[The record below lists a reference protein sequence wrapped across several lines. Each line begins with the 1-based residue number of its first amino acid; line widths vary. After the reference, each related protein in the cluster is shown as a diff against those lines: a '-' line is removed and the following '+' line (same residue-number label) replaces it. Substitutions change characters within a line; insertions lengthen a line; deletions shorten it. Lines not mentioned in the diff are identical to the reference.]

1 MASTGRALLGPWF
14 EANRIKPIFVVWQSG
29 LLESAA
35 DILKTA
41 LEKIGVPAAAERSWL
56 RSKINEVKDRA
67 FEVFAR
73 DAGIKAIWENMK
85 FRADGASQPGGGLM
99 TAARELK
106 AAIGDLESAT
116 KGLKSTS
123 SGIRPARSCMAISF
137 RR

>member
-1 MASTGRALLGPWF
+1 M
-14 EANRIKPIFVVWQSG
+14 PIFVVGRTG

-41 LEKIGVPAAAERSWL
+41 VEKIGVPAAAERSWL
-56 RSKINEVKDRA
+56 RSKNNEVKDRA

-85 FRADGASQPGGGLM
+85 FRADGASKPGGGLM

-106 AAIGDLESAT
+106 AAIGDLTRDDKHEIHLIA
-116 KGLKSTS
+116 
-123 SGIRPARSCMAISF
+123 PQACA
-137 RR
+137 